1 MKLLLPIA
9 ALLIIAGVLVMSST
23 IGHHEEITLFGSTID
38 PRYLQVGGLF
48 CAIGGILTILS
59 SLRGVQAKSS

>member
-1 MKLLLPIA
+1 MKLLLPVA
-9 ALLIIAGVLVMSST
+9 ALLIIAGILVMSST
-23 IGHHEEITLFGSTID
+23 IGYYEEITLFDSTID

-59 SLRGVQAKSS
+59 SLRGV